1 VTDLSARTIVVTG
14 ANSGIGYETVR
25 ALAGMGARVVM
36 VCRDASRGEAARAAL
51 ARETGNARL
60 ELEVADLS
68 NQAAVRALADRLTAR
83 LDRLDV
89 LVNNAG
95 TWSSSRRESTD
106 GIEVTWATN
115 QLAYALLTERLR
127 PLLERSA
134 PARVVNVASDLA
146 RGLDLSDV
154 DFRRRPYDGV
164 AAYAQSKQAN
174 RMWTWALAR
183 RLAGTGVTTNALH
196 PGGVNTPLFAKG
208 GGWKSWVGAAYGKL
222 FGKTAADGA
231 STVVHLA
238 SSPSVEGVSGRF
250 WIDSREASC
259 RFRGEGQEDALWAL
273 CANMTGTDG

>member
-1 VTDLSARTIVVTG
+1 VTDLSARTCVVTG

-25 ALAGMGARVVM
+25 ALARMGARVVM
-36 VCRDASRGEAARAAL
+36 VCRDPVRGEAARSAL

-68 NQAAVRALADRLTAR
+68 SQAEVRALADRLASR
-83 LDRLDV
+83 CDRLDV

-95 TWSSSRRESTD
+95 TWSSARHETAD
-106 GIEVTWATN
+106 GIERTWATN
-115 QLAYALLTERLR
+115 QLAYFLLTERLR
-127 PLLERSA
+127 PLLARSA
-134 PARVVNVASDLA
+134 PARIVTVASDLA
-146 RGLDLSDV
+146 RGLDLDDV
-154 DFRRRPYDGV
+154 EFRRRPYDGV

-183 RLAGTGVTTNALH
+183 RLDGTGVTANALH
-196 PGGVNTPLFAKG
+196 PGGVNTPLFSKG
-208 GGWKSWVGAAYGKL
+208 GGWKAWAGAAYGKL

-238 SSPSVEGVSGRF
+238 SSPAVEGVSGRF
-250 WIDSREASC
+250 WIDSREVPC
-259 RFRGEGQEDALWAL
+259 RFRGEAQEEALFRL